1 MSRAVRVALL
11 AALAVACGVTGC
23 GKSYDLEAVRARA
36 EEMSTKILEALYD
49 SSARGEP
56 SRVADIFLEYE
67 DLSDPD
73 LARYVGKVRDRE
85 SDPRM
90 KKQLDYLF
98 FDVVGTVVY
107 KDLAPIGD
115 EISDLEASSVVR
127 VNGEDIAYRDLGNRL
142 FNETESAL
150 RESLYIAQGRFDVAK
165 TNPLRAEMARLQREK
180 LREYGY
186 KDLDTLE
193 AERRHLDF
201 DAFGR
206 QADAFLAD
214 TRDMYWE
221 LSNEAA
227 RSVFGVDVT
236 KVSDYDR
243 GRLFRAEEYDRYFP
257 AERMLPLVRET
268 LAGMGIDL
276 AAIPAVS
283 IDDEDRPE
291 KEPRAASYPVKPGKD
306 VRILMKPIGGV
317 NDYET
322 LLHEMGHALNDA
334 LLTVPEYEFQRLG
347 DYGTTEAYAY
357 IFETL
362 MADPVFLEKSGLI
375 TDPVVRTRFLRQ
387 QLFDDLAGA
396 RYYSAL
402 FGYERSLH
410 KGGLSDEQ
418 LVAAYKER
426 METAR
431 LVPLAHPDFG
441 YMSSNEDFYGV
452 NYLEAW
458 FLAAQLR
465 AVLRDRFGVEW
476 WKSPEA
482 GSFLKELWALGAELS
497 PVEVA
502 QRIGFGGIGPESYLK
517 ELKAAFTAYR

>member
-1 MSRAVRVALL
+1 MRLPARVALL
-11 AALAVACGVTGC
+11 TALAVVCAVSGC
-23 GKSYDLEAVRARA
+23 GKSYDLEVVRARA
-36 EEMSTKILEALYD
+36 DEMSTRILEALYD

-56 SRVADIFLEYE
+56 SRIADIFLEYE
-67 DLSDPD
+67 DLSDPE

-85 SDPRM
+85 SDPRT

-115 EISDLEASSVVR
+115 EIADLEAGSVVR
-127 VNGEDIAYRDLGNRL
+127 VGGEDIAYRDLGNRL

-150 RESLYIAQGRFDVAK
+150 RESLYVAQGRFDVTK
-165 TNPLRAEMARLQREK
+165 TNPLRAEMVRLGREK
-180 LREYGY
+180 LRDYGY
-186 KDLDTLE
+186 PDLDALE

-201 DAFGR
+201 DAFAR

-243 GRLFRAEEYDRYFP
+243 GRLFRASEYDRYFP
-257 AERMLPLVRET
+257 PERMLPLVRET

-276 AAIPAVS
+276 AAIPAVH

-306 VRILMKPIGGV
+306 VRILMKPVGGV
-317 NDYET
+317 SDYET
-322 LLHEMGHALNDA
+322 LLHELGHALHDA
-334 LLTVPEYEFQRLG
+334 LITVPEYEFQRLG

-357 IFETL
+357 VFETL
-362 MADPVFLEKSGLI
+362 MADPVFLEKSGLL
-375 TDPVVRTRFLRQ
+375 TDPAVRKRFLRQ

-402 FGYERSLH
+402 FGYERQLH
-410 KGGLSDEQ
+410 RGGLSDEQ

-426 METAR
+426 MEAAR

-465 AVLRDRFGVEW
+465 AVLRERFGVEW
-476 WKSPEA
+476 WTSPGA
-482 GSFLKELWALGAELS
+482 GSFMRELWALGAELS

-502 QRIGFGGIGPESYLK
+502 QKIGLEGIDPTDYLR
-517 ELKAAFTAYR
+517 ELEAAFTAYR